1 MMTVHP
7 RSLSRRALAVLL
19 AAAALVL
26 GPGAVAAFA
35 HPLGNFSV
43 NRFNG
48 VVIAHAEVRVDHVLD
63 LAEIPTAQL
72 GDRIDAPRA
81 LGEALC
87 AEELAGISVGVG
99 GRAVDLSVHETEAT
113 VGSGQ
118 ADLPILRLECELR
131 GNFPPLLDKT
141 RVTFHDSGAAKLG
154 WHEVTARGDGVTLLA
169 SDVPEDSTSQRL
181 SAYPKGLL
189 SSPLDVRG
197 AALVVRPGG
206 PALSD
211 AGVTTGSLPTGLPMT
226 FDSGITDRIAGL
238 IAQRGQ
244 LVAVLAMLAALALG
258 AAHALAPGH
267 GKTVMAFYLA
277 GKRSRSV
284 RAAMTVGATV
294 TATHTA
300 SVLVLGVAVTA
311 GAALVPDRLYA
322 WLSVASGLIIAI
334 LGVGLLRRAVRNSRS
349 GSGAE
354 HGHDHSHGHAHRH
367 GHDHSHG
374 DGDGHGH
381 SHGHGHRHG
390 HGHSDSVG
398 RGGLVAVGL
407 AGGLVPSP
415 SALVLLLAAV
425 AAKKAW
431 FGVLLV
437 LGYGVGTALTLA
449 AVGVLASRMTTR
461 FDASLLKRPRLETL
475 SRLLPVGVAGG
486 VCLVGVGIMARTL
499 GAAV

>member
-1 MMTVHP
+1 MMTLHP
-7 RSLSRRALAVLL
+7 RGLSRRALAVLL

-35 HPLGNFSV
+35 HPLGNFTV

-48 VVIAHAEVRVDHVLD
+48 VVIAPAEVRVDHVLD

-81 LGEALC
+81 LGMALC
-87 AEELAGISVGVG
+87 AEELAGVSVRVG
-99 GRAVDLSVHETEAT
+99 GRAVELSVLETEAT

-118 ADLPILRLECELR
+118 AGLPILRLECELR
-131 GNFPPLLDKT
+131 GSSPPLLDKT
-141 RVTFHDSGAAKLG
+141 RVTFRDSGAAKLG

-211 AGVTTGSLPTGLPMT
+211 AGVTAGSLPTGLPMT

-238 IAQRGQ
+238 ISQRGQ
-244 LVAVLAMLAALALG
+244 LVAVLALLAALALG

-277 GKRSRSV
+277 GKRNRSV

-300 SVLVLGVAVTA
+300 SVLVLGIAVTA

-349 GSGAE
+349 GSGHE
-354 HGHDHSHGHAHRH
+354 HGHAHSH
-367 GHDHSHG
+367 GRDHSHG
-374 DGDGHGH
+374 DGGGHGHSHRHGH
-381 SHGHGHRHG
+381 SHGHGHG
-390 HGHSDSVG
+390 HAESAG

-437 LGYGVGTALTLA
+437 LGYGVGTALTLG
-449 AVGVLASRMTTR
+449 AVGVLASRMATR
-461 FDASLLKRPRLETL
+461 FDASLLKRPRLEAL
-475 SRLLPVGVAGG
+475 SRMLPVGVAGG

-499 GAAV
+499 GVAV